1 MANLYGLAS
10 KIGFLIQNMGQ
21 RQENIDKNS
30 RVHYQPTSILDRAGC
45 RLQLVPILAMGRR

>member
-21 RQENIDKNS
+21 RQENIDKKS
-30 RVHYQPTSILDRAGC
+30 RVHYQPTSILDQAGC
-45 RLQLVPILAMGRR
+45 PLQLVPILAMGRR